1 MILSGASLFRSDF
14 PGLFKAGKAA
24 KAEAKQA
31 KPDEGRSRQA
41 DRFAEERA
49 ESDAF
54 FWAMYPIY

>member
-14 PGLFKAGKAA
+14 PGLFKAAKTV

-31 KPDEGRSRQA
+31 KPEESRSRQA
-41 DRFAEERA
+41 DGLSDDRVD
-49 ESDAF
+49 SDAF